1 MKDLVKIAGKNRLL
15 KKILLTMKL
24 TTFFLMFCLVS
35 VTASTYSQNTR
46 LDINL
51 ENGTMVDLIQ
61 QIEENSEFFFYY
73 QKEELKELDEINLE
87 ASNATIMDILDKTLE
102 GTEFDYRVL
111 DRYIVLRKKG
121 GSFGEDLLTTAREA
135 ALAKQ
140 QAVSGTVTDS
150 GGEPLPGVT
159 VMVKGTTQ
167 GTVTNA
173 DGDYTLPNVP
183 ENSTLVF
190 SFVGMSTQEVE
201 VGSQTRIDISLT
213 QDAIGL
219 DEVIVVGY
227 GTQKKAD
234 LTGAVSAVQGEEL
247 AKRVDA
253 TNTATALQGM
263 TPGLTIQNFAG
274 EPGQENIRIRVRGN
288 GTLNN
293 SDPLVLVDGVE
304 RSLATVEPTDIESLT
319 ILKDAAS
326 AAIYGSRAA
335 NGVILITTKRGA
347 MAGTTVNYSY
357 NIGFQNVLGYPE
369 AANKVDWL
377 NLENEAQVNA
387 GSEPIHSQEHIDN
400 VAAGNDPLKYPF
412 TVYEDYLFHENSP
425 QQRHNI
431 SLTSGGKNGRIYASV
446 NYLDQDGVINRFNNK
461 RISAR
466 INSDLYITD
475 KLTANFNMHYMNRK
489 ATGPGHT
496 AQQLVQA
503 MLHMNRTIVGKYPDG
518 TWELISGQWN
528 AIAMMENGERIFES
542 DENVSQ
548 VGLEY
553 KIFPSLTLNG
563 DVTLK
568 SYSQNH
574 STFMNTLKGMRD
586 YETGELVTVGG
597 WFAVNSLRERQDN
610 TKEWSQRAYLNFN
623 KASEKHSLDIVA
635 GYEGI
640 NNNFKRIE
648 GYRQNFF
655 NNELRDLNSGASAAQ
670 TATGYRN
677 EWGLQSVFGRINYS
691 YDSRY
696 LLQANVRYDGSSR
709 FAEGKRWGLFPS
721 FSAGWRVSQEGFLID
736 NEFLSNLRLRASW
749 GQLGNQ
755 DIGLYR
761 YLNTYNLNQS
771 YAFNDEVVSGAAVT
785 TAGNP
790 SITWETTTMT
800 NVGFDLGLFNNR
812 MEVVAEYFYNL
823 TEDILLSLPIPPTIG
838 VGAPTQNAASVSNKG
853 YEVSLKY
860 YSPVRNDGGFQFS
873 FGLNF
878 SDVKNRIED
887 LKGTGPYFPDKFT
900 VWEEGYSMT
909 SLRGLKSPGLY
920 LSEADFDKYPAK
932 LVPQVSMGDII
943 YEDLNG
949 DGVISQALFPAG
961 DQYVMG
967 DEDPRYEYGI
977 SAEASFKSFDFSMF
991 WQGVLQ
997 KYHTLD
1003 GALMEGPN
1011 WGNFIPA
1018 VMARETWH
1026 PTRNPEGTWPVV
1038 TYGNSWNLVEADFWL
1053 QDAKYLRLKNIQLGY
1068 TIRPSKYISNLRIYV
1083 SGENLLTFTPTELF
1097 DPETPRGRSQFF
1109 PHSKV
1114 LSAGLNV
1121 TF

>member
-1 MKDLVKIAGKNRLL
+1 MIFEQNCPPFFRKRRQ
-15 KKILLTMKL
+15 KKLLTIMKL
-24 TTFFLMFCLVS
+24 TWLLITVLTVQT
-35 VTASTYSQNTR
+35 TASSVWSQTSNMS
-46 LDINL
+46 LNL
-51 ENGTMVDLIQ
+51 RNVTLQELFLTIEN
-61 QIEENSEFFFYY
+61 NSQYRFFYNNDEVNTSEKVTVVVNDKPVGEILNIALKDLPY
-73 QKEELKELDEINLE
+73 TFKQMKDRLIIIELYDNNNEQ
-87 ASNATIMDILDKTLE
+87 
-102 GTEFDYRVL
+102 
-111 DRYIVLRKKG
+111 G
-121 GSFGEDLLTTAREA
+121 G
-135 ALAKQ
+135 Q
-140 QAVSGTVTDS
+140 QSAVSGRVTDS
-150 GGEPLPGVT
+150 NNQPLPGVA
-159 VMVKGTTQ
+159 VIVKGTTV
-167 GTVTNA
+167 GTITDL
-173 DGDYTLPNVP
+173 DGNYTLANVP
-183 ENSTLVF
+183 DNATLVF
-190 SFVGMSTQEVE
+190 SFMGMRTQEVPVE
-201 VGSQTRIDISLT
+201 NQTSVSIT
-213 QDAIGL
+213 MEEDAIGL
-219 DEVIVVGY
+219 DEVVVVGF

-247 AKRVDA
+247 LKRIDV
-253 TNTATALQGM
+253 TNTATALQGLS
-263 TPGLTIQNFAG
+263 PGLTIQNFAG
-274 EPGQENIRIRVRGN
+274 EPGREDIRVRIRGN

-304 RSLATVEPTDIESLT
+304 RSLATIEPNDIESLT

-347 MAGTTVNYSY
+347 VAGTTVSYGY

-387 GSEPIHSQEHIDN
+387 GLEPIHTQDHIDN
-400 VAAGNDPLKYPF
+400 VAAGNDPIKYPF
-412 TVYEDYLFHENSP
+412 TVYEDYLFHKNAP
-425 QQRHNI
+425 QQRHSI
-431 SLTSGGKNGRIYASV
+431 SLTSGGENGRIFASL
-446 NYLDQDGVINRFNNK
+446 NYLDQDGIINRFNNK
-461 RISAR
+461 RISVR
-466 INSDLYITD
+466 INSDLYISD
-475 KLTANFNMHYMNRK
+475 KLTANFNLNYMNRK

-496 AQQLVQA
+496 AQRLVQA

-528 AIAMMENGERIFES
+528 AIAMMENGERVLER
-542 DENVSQ
+542 DEV
-548 VGLEY
+548 VGQAGIEY
-553 KIFPSLTLNG
+553 QILPSLSLKG

-568 SYSQNH
+568 AYGQDE
-574 STFMNTLKGMRD
+574 STFMNTLKGMRS

-597 WFAVNSLRERQDN
+597 WFATNNLTEGQEN

-623 KASEKHSLDIVA
+623 KSFDKHSVEAVA

-640 NNNFKRIE
+640 SNKFKQIE

-670 TATGYRN
+670 TATGYRE
-677 EWGLQSVFGRINYS
+677 EWGLQSLFGRVNYS
-691 YDSRY
+691 FDSKY

-709 FAEGKRWGLFPS
+709 FAEGNRWGLFPS
-721 FSAGWRVSQEGFLID
+721 FSAGWRVSQEGFLVD
-736 NEFLSNLRLRASW
+736 NNIISNLRLRASW

-755 DIGLYR
+755 DIGLWR
-761 YLNTYNLNQS
+761 YLNTYNLDQS
-771 YAFNDEVVSGAAVT
+771 YAFNDGVVSGAAVT

-790 SITWETTTMT
+790 DITWETTTMT
-800 NVGFDLGLFNNR
+800 NVGFDLGFLDNR
-812 MEVVAEYFYNL
+812 MEVIAEYFWNR
-823 TEDILLSLPIPPTIG
+823 TEDILLELPIPPTIG
-838 VGAPTQNAASVSNKG
+838 VEAPTQNAAVVSNRG
-853 YEVSLKY
+853 YEISVKY
-860 YSPVRNDGGFQFS
+860 YSPQRSDDGFQYS
-873 FGLNF
+873 VGINF
-878 SDVKNRIED
+878 SDVKNKIED

-920 LSEADFDKYPAK
+920 LSEADFTQYPTK
-932 LVPQVSMGDII
+932 LVPQVTMGDII

-949 DGVISQALFPAG
+949 DDVISQALYPAG

-977 SAEASFKSFDFSMF
+977 SAEASYKSFDFSMF
-991 WQGVLQ
+991 WQGVMQ

-1018 VMARETWH
+1018 IMAEETWH
-1026 PTRNPEGTWPVV
+1026 PTRNPNGTWPIV

-1053 QDAKYLRLKNIQLGY
+1053 QDAKYLRLKNVQLGY
-1068 TIRPSKYISNLRIYV
+1068 TIKPSKYISNLRVYV

-1109 PHSKV
+1109 PHSKIF
-1114 LSAGLNV
+1114 SAGVNI